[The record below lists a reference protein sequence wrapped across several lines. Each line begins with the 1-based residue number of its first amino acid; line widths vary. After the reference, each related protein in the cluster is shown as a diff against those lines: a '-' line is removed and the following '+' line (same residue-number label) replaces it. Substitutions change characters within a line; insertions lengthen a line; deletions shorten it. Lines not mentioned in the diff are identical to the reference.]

1 MFQELPTMSVRPMR
15 RASPP
20 KDIVG
25 VEEHPATRLRVAPAH
40 DVTAIAR
47 MMRAHLFGGT
57 GSQGI
62 IRHMTLLRMIIQS
75 TEMTKSV

>member
-1 MFQELPTMSVRPMR
+1 MSVRPMR

-25 VEEHPATRLRVAPAH
+25 LEELPAVKMRMAPAH
-40 DVTAIAR
+40 DTTMITRVVV
-47 MMRAHLFGGT
+47 AHLFGGT
-57 GSQGI
+57 GIQGI

-75 TEMTKSV
+75 TEMTK

>member
-1 MFQELPTMSVRPMR
+1 MSVRPMR

-25 VEEHPATRLRVAPAH
+25 LEEHPAVKLRMAPAH
-40 DVTAIAR
+40 DTTMITRVV
-47 MMRAHLFGGT
+47 RAHLFGGT
-57 GSQGI
+57 GIQGI

-75 TEMTKSV
+75 TEMAK

>member
-1 MFQELPTMSVRPMR
+1 MTVKPMR

-25 VEEHPATRLRVAPAH
+25 LEELPAVKMRMAPAH
-40 DVTAIAR
+40 DTTMITRVVV
-47 MMRAHLFGGT
+47 AHLFGGT
-57 GSQGI
+57 GIQGI

-75 TEMTKSV
+75 TEMTE

>member
-1 MFQELPTMSVRPMR
+1 MSVRPTR

-25 VEEHPATRLRVAPAH
+25 WEAKDIVGLEERPAVRSRVAPAH
-40 DVTAIAR
+40 DVSAIAR
-47 MMRAHLFGGT
+47 MMRAHLGT
-57 GSQGI
+57 GIPGI

-75 TEMTKSV
+75 TAMTE